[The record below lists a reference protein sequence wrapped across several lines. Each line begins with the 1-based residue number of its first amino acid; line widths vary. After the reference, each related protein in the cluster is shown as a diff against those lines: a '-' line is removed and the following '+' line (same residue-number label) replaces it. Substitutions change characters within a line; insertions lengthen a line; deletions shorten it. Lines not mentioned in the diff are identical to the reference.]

1 MTFIAM
7 SLDPIT
13 AHLIDLESRRSHL
26 QGQVADLEKQ
36 MNEVNESIRL
46 LKVMQS
52 QGIPAP
58 LKLAQSKDSSEAPK
72 KAQFILLFG
81 VDEELFMTCF
91 GERSEWK
98 CNLESL
104 PEDCSRALLQSSL
117 RNPGLGCV
125 VVEDLGGPHWRD
137 IINYYKNGGFV
148 VYFGIIGEYAA
159 PEKLSREFDLQ
170 WRFSA
175 YTRYEY
181 ELTSVGK
188 QILGDA
194 ITEQE
199 YSKSNL
205 LSVPAEDRILVPKHT
220 YATIEEFIENEFD
233 SEDEDVDDYMAKAQ
247 ARYAEIRECLDN
259 EVPLA
264 LHTASHG
271 GKIAYLGFVNGA
283 GNIPQIVRALCM
295 GVKTSNEYD

>member
-13 AHLIDLESRRSHL
+13 VHLIDLEARRSHL

-58 LKLAQSKDSSEAPK
+58 LKLVQSKDSTEASK
-72 KAQFILLFG
+72 KAQFILLLG

-137 IINYYKNGGFV
+137 IIDFYKN
-148 VYFGIIGEYAA
+148 
-159 PEKLSREFDLQ
+159 
-170 WRFSA
+170 
-175 YTRYEY
+175 
-181 ELTSVGK
+181 
-188 QILGDA
+188 
-194 ITEQE
+194 
-199 YSKSNL
+199 
-205 LSVPAEDRILVPKHT
+205 
-220 YATIEEFIENEFD
+220 
-233 SEDEDVDDYMAKAQ
+233 
-247 ARYAEIRECLDN
+247 
-259 EVPLA
+259 
-264 LHTASHG
+264 
-271 GKIAYLGFVNGA
+271 
-283 GNIPQIVRALCM
+283 
-295 GVKTSNEYD
+295 